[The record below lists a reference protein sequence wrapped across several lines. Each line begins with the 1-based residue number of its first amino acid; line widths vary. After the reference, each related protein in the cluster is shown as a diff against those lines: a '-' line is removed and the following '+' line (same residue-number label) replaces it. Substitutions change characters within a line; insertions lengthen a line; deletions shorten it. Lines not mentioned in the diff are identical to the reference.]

1 MQKLFDING
10 TKVLLS
16 VNDIDRQG
24 YLKNISERTIVG
36 VDFIVLLYDIADQE
50 SFEKLNTWITSIQ
63 KNEIDLEVLLL
74 GYNGEP
80 KSEFIRDISYEKG
93 EKLADSKGFFFC
105 EITPENDIDV
115 TKIFGMLAEKLINR
129 INSEEEEEEI
139 HDEEKKSLFSKIFYC
154 FS

>member
-80 KSEFIRDISYEKG
+80 KSEFIIDISYEKG
-93 EKLADSKGFFFC
+93 EQLADSKGFLFC

-115 TKIFGMLAEKLINR
+115 TKIFRMLAEKLINR
-129 INSEEEEEEI
+129 INSEEEEEI
-139 HDEEKKSLFSKIFYC
+139 NDEEKKSLFSKIFYC

>member
-80 KSEFIRDISYEKG
+80 KSEFIIDISYEKG
-93 EKLADSKGFFFC
+93 EQLADSKGFLFC

-115 TKIFGMLAEKLINR
+115 TKIFRMLAEKLINR
-129 INSEEEEEEI
+129 INSEEEEEI
-139 HDEEKKSLFSKIFYC
+139 NDEEKKSLFSKIFYC
-154 FS
+154 LS

>member
-93 EKLADSKGFFFC
+93 EKLADSKGFLFC
-105 EITPENDIDV
+105 EAKT
-115 TKIFGMLAEKLINR
+115 G
-129 INSEEEEEEI
+129 
-139 HDEEKKSLFSKIFYC
+139 SKHLRLR
-154 FS
+154 